1 MSEGSHASQYVVY
14 SKLLC
19 LVSRTSS
26 TKSGSTRKQDD
37 DESSAFAAAT
47 LLSSTAHKRRAA
59 LRVGDLD
66 AAYDALVIEARVCM
80 LRQLFAA
87 AVTALQRAGEG
98 GKKPRRI
105 SRLNIRS
112 LATCT
117 NYTSTFSASPTHHCD
132 A

>member
-14 SKLLC
+14 SILQC

-26 TKSGSTRKQDD
+26 TKSGSTRKEDD

-59 LRVGDLD
+59 LRAGDLD

-87 AVTALQRAGEG
+87 AVTALQRAGEKR
-98 GKKPRRI
+98 KKAAPH
-105 SRLNIRS
+105 LS
-112 LATCT
+112 LKHPLP
-117 NYTSTFSASPTHHCD
+117 FHLH
-132 A
+132 